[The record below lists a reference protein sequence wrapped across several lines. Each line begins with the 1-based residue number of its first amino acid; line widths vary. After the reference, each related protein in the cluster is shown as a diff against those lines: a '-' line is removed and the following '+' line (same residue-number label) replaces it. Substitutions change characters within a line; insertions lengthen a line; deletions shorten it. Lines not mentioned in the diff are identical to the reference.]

1 MSEPK
6 CCNPSRLSVM
16 RLVWLLLGVSSVVL
30 GVVGAVLPLLP
41 TVPFMLLAAYC
52 FARSSNRAHNWLVNH
67 RVFGTAIA
75 DWQRSG
81 AISLAAKYAATVSVV
96 VVYAISILMDLR
108 PSLLIIQGI
117 TLAAVILFIWSR
129 PHH

>member
-1 MSEPK
+1 
-6 CCNPSRLSVM
+6 M

-41 TVPFMLLAAYC
+41 TVPFRLLAAYC

-117 TLAAVILFIWSR
+117 TLAAVMLFIWSR

>member
-81 AISLAAKYAATVSVV
+81 AISLAADFGMSFNGRAKNDDDNGKN
-96 VVYAISILMDLR
+96 I
-108 PSLLIIQGI
+108 
-117 TLAAVILFIWSR
+117 
-129 PHH
+129 